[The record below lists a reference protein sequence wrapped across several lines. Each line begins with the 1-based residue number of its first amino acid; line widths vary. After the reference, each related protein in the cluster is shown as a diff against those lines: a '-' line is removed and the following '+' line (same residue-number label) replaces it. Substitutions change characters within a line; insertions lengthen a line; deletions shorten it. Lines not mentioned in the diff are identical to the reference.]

1 LCCCCGNF
9 WYLRYAIEVARSGHI
24 NRTYHQK
31 IQKILKISPKEEN
44 LSVLDIKQI
53 RDNLSLIEEKL
64 KSRSST
70 AEYGEALQT
79 ILKLDQ
85 QQRELEVTRT
95 QLNARSNEI
104 GKLVG
109 QKSRQ
114 EGSAEEV
121 AALKIEGQNIKNQVS
136 ELDPEEKEIRT
147 QLRNLLLQLPNLPSD
162 STPMGKDERE
172 NVEIRRWGQEYL
184 PTNVD
189 ILPHWEIGEKLGI
202 LDTKKA
208 VKVAQSRFVSLM
220 GAGAALERALI
231 NFMLDT
237 QINAGY
243 LEVLPPILVN
253 SNSLEGTSQL
263 PKFAEDLFQCKDDDL
278 WLIPTAEVPVTNLYR
293 DEVLEAEQLPIK
305 HCAYTPCFRREAGS
319 YGRDTKGLIRLHQF
333 NKVELVKLVKPEN
346 SAAEHEALVQ
356 NAEAILQALKLPY
369 RVIELCTGDLGFGA
383 AKCYDLEV
391 WLPSSESYR
400 EISSCSNFH
409 DFQARRAN
417 IRYKEK
423 GKKGT
428 QFVHTLN
435 GSGLA
440 VGRTMAAILENYQQ
454 SDGTVKVPEVLQPYL
469 KRETL

>member
-1 LCCCCGNF
+1 
-9 WYLRYAIEVARSGHI
+9 
-24 NRTYHQK
+24 
-31 IQKILKISPKEEN
+31 
-44 LSVLDIKQI
+44 VLDIKQI

-64 KSRSST
+64 NNRNST
-70 AEYGEALQT
+70 AEYGEILQT

-114 EGSAEEV
+114 EGSSEEV
-121 AALKIEGQNIKNQVS
+121 TVLKIEGQNIKNQVS
-136 ELDPEEKEIRT
+136 ELDPQEKEIKT

-162 STPMGKDERE
+162 STPIGKDERE
-172 NVEIRRWGQEYL
+172 NVEIRCWGDEYL
-184 PTNVD
+184 PTNVN

-208 VKVAQSRFVSLM
+208 VKVAQSRFVSLI

-231 NFMLDT
+231 NFMLDS

-253 SNSLEGTSQL
+253 SDSLEGTSQL
-263 PKFAEDLFQCKDDDL
+263 PKFAEDLFQCKEDNL

-391 WLPSSESYR
+391 WLPSSETYR

-469 KRETL
+469 KREIL